1 MWWMASRSPQEP
13 IPSPASF
20 ETGAVTGP
28 VLSAPGKGRSGSSP
42 GPHAAAWV
50 RRSYRANRGRDGIAS
65 SGAVRPV
72 GMLNTGRGAA
82 ADGRALRTQDTPRSA
97 KVGPPR
103 PSLPRRSVCRVLCGM
118 LGGDPRLEPRSEP
131 TSPTWISLQRLL
143 LADTAL
149 L

>member
-1 MWWMASRSPQEP
+1 
-13 IPSPASF
+13 
-20 ETGAVTGP
+20 
-28 VLSAPGKGRSGSSP
+28 
-42 GPHAAAWV
+42 
-50 RRSYRANRGRDGIAS
+50 
-65 SGAVRPV
+65 
-72 GMLNTGRGAA
+72 MLNTGRGAA

-149 L
+149 LVGRPTAFPGGLELGHVAGSLLPGRDAATTQSHGVGGEILPVLTVAVELVVEHQDAVLVVGD